1 MGFDALSI
9 VMGVLIAAIPFTL
22 LTAYAWN
29 VAYKMGTNAGRLLN
43 VRDDVEAFVD
53 SRIPM
58 TATLFAGSTEIGW
71 TGPMPR
77 TVWGFTHLQAKLSG
91 ECGEFAE
98 HFGKALRDDP
108 GTLEDFHNGYVKFTP
123 ERRKAMLKE
132 LGDILWYVTVLAR
145 ELGSSLLE
153 VMALNVVKLRD
164 RRARGVSKGSGD
176 DR

>member
-1 MGFDALSI
+1 MDTPTLATVCL
-9 VMGVLIAAIPFTL
+9 VAAMLVIL
-22 LTAYAWN
+22 ATAR
-29 VAYKMGTNAGRLLN
+29 VAYMIGRTNGYITGRNANLKTE
-43 VRDDVEAFVD
+43 VEAFVD
-53 SRIPM
+53 SKIPM
-58 TATLFAGSTEIGW
+58 SAELYAASTEIGW

-98 HFGKALRDDP
+98 HFGKALRDDA
-108 GTLEDFHNGYVKFTP
+108 GTLEDFHNGFVKFTP

-153 VMALNVVKLRD
+153 VMALNVIKLRD

>member
-1 MGFDALSI
+1 MDT
-9 VMGVLIAAIPFTL
+9 PTL
-22 LTAYAWN
+22 LTICLVTALLVVAATARTAYMIGKTNGYITGRN
-29 VAYKMGTNAGRLLN
+29 VNLKHE
-43 VRDDVEAFVD
+43 VEVYVD
-53 SRIPM
+53 SKIPM
-58 TATLFAGSTEIGW
+58 SAELFSASTEIGW

-77 TVWGFTHLQAKLSG
+77 TVWGFAHLQAKLSG

-108 GTLEDFHNGYVKFTP
+108 GTLQDFHNGFVKFTP

-153 VMALNVVKLRD
+153 VMALNVIKLRD

>member
-1 MGFDALSI
+1 MDTTTLVSI
-9 VMGVLIAAIPFTL
+9 CLVTAGLVVLA
-22 LTAYAWN
+22 TAR
-29 VAYKMGTNAGRLLN
+29 VAYMIGHSNGYITGRN
-43 VRDDVEAFVD
+43 VNLKREVESFVD
-53 SRIPM
+53 SNIPM
-58 TATLFAGSTEIGW
+58 SAELFAGSTEIGW

-77 TVWGFTHLQAKLSG
+77 TVWGFAHLQAKLSG

-108 GTLEDFHNGYVKFTP
+108 GTLEDFHAGFVKFSD

-153 VMALNVVKLRD
+153 VMTLNVIKLRD